1 MKASTA
7 HAPLTSRASFTPGAS
22 FTPHGDP
29 PRRPGAATTSS
40 ARSHI
45 SLPLGPGTSLR
56 VVPTRSIQ
64 TRSGPLTDQ
73 HPGVHCRHAAQAVVE
88 GGSPSVLLDEAR
100 SAVLSAPRM
109 NAAVSAHARCPSGR
123 QTAVRALSAAWA
135 AVEPTAVWTSPPAA
149 APTAYQKRSGGLKVE
164 PSTRRMTALR
174 WASSPVTSLSCKN
187 STPQLTASALPAAVR
202 GVTRGATR
210 TTRVRSRTVYSAS
223 PPYLAGLPAATARSP
238 SPAPTV
244 TTAAAAAARRIR
256 AGSTARASVPG
267 TKGIGAYC
275 RTSGARGGAH
285 RTPDRRIRTSPAGS
299 VRGQVV
305 ARPLVRAASSRK
317 SVISPPLRS
326 TSE

>member
-1 MKASTA
+1 MVIH
-7 HAPLTSRASFTPGAS
+7 HAAPGPLQPRAPGRSFRARALPVWPGRREQGARWHRGRHPPDHPDLR
-22 FTPHGDP
+22 T
-29 PRRPGAATTSS
+29 PRRPDPRRPRLQGVGPWVTT
-40 ARSHI
+40 
-45 SLPLGPGTSLR
+45 PLRRPPGRGFT
-56 VVPTRSIQ
+56 PT
-64 TRSGPLTDQ
+64 
-73 HPGVHCRHAAQAVVE
+73 
-88 GGSPSVLLDEAR
+88 
-100 SAVLSAPRM
+100 
-109 NAAVSAHARCPSGR
+109 R
-123 QTAVRALSAAWA
+123 QTAIRALSAAWA
-135 AVEPTAVWTSPPAA
+135 PVEPTAVWTSPPAA
-149 APTAYQKRSGGLKVE
+149 APTAYQNRSGGLKVE

-174 WASSPVTSLSCKN
+174 WESSPVTSLSCKN

-210 TTRVRSRTVYSAS
+210 TTRARSRTVYSAS
-223 PPYLAGLPAATARSP
+223 PPYLARLPAATARSP

-256 AGSTARASVPG
+256 AGSTARALVPG

-285 RTPDRRIRTSPAGS
+285 RTPDRRIRTSPVGS

-305 ARPLVRAASSRK
+305 ARLLVRAAWSRE